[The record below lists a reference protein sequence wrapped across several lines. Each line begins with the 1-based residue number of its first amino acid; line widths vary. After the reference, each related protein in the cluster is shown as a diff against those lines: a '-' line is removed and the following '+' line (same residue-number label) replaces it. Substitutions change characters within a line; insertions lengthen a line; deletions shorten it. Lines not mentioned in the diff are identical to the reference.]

1 MQHRVFEMELAGR
14 TLSLEVGKL
23 AEQAGGSVIVRCG
36 DTVILVCAPVSKTP
50 RDGIDFFPLRK
61 RPF

>member
-23 AEQAGGSVIVRCG
+23 AEQAGGSDVYKRQA
-36 DTVILVCAPVSKTP
+36 LVYGVEAGGEDAKP
-50 RDGIDFFPLRK
+50 
-61 RPF
+61 